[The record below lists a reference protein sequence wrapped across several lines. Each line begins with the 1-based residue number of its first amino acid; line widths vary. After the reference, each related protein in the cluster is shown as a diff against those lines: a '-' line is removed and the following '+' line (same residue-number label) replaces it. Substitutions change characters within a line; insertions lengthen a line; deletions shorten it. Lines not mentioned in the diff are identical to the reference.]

1 MKKTEVVAIFKKAK
15 ESLKKHMSEKRKR
28 CDTCECYDCDCEDCN
43 CDCHEEQ
50 EDEVLGAP
58 V

>member
-1 MKKTEVVAIFKKAK
+1 
-15 ESLKKHMSEKRKR
+15 MSEKRKR

-43 CDCHEEQ
+43 CDCHKEEQ
-50 EDEVLGAP
+50 EDDEVFGAP

>member
-1 MKKTEVVAIFKKAK
+1 
-15 ESLKKHMSEKRKR
+15 MSEKRKR

-43 CDCHEEQ
+43 CDCHEQ
-50 EDEVLGAP
+50 EDDEVLGAP

>member
-1 MKKTEVVAIFKKAK
+1 MN
-15 ESLKKHMSEKRKR
+15 EKRKR

-43 CDCHEEQ
+43 CDCHEED
-50 EDEVLGAP
+50 EDVEGVP

>member
-1 MKKTEVVAIFKKAK
+1 MN
-15 ESLKKHMSEKRKR
+15 EKRKR

-43 CDCHEEQ
+43 CDCHKEQ
-50 EDEVLGAP
+50 EDNEVFGAP

>member
-1 MKKTEVVAIFKKAK
+1 MN
-15 ESLKKHMSEKRKR
+15 EKRKR
-28 CDTCECYDCDCEDCN
+28 CDTCECYDCDVEDCN
-43 CDCHEEQ
+43 CDCHEQ